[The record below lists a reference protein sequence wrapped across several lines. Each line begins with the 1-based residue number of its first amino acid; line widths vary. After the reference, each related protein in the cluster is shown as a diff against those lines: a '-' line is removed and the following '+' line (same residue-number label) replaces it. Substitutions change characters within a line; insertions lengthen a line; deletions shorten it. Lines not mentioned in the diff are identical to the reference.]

1 MLINKPP
8 SIRWYFVAVI
18 PFSALVLA
26 VAFVSTR
33 VNKRRRAN
41 SQDNRK
47 VLRKKERSFQLPNCE
62 KKG

>member
-1 MLINKPP
+1 MNVDVLINKAP

-33 VNKRRRAN
+33 VNKRRRAKK
-41 SQDNRK
+41 QDDK
-47 VLRKKERSFQLPNCE
+47 QFLREKE
-62 KKG
+62 